1 MDNLI
6 NVSNVIKIF
15 QAQYLNIKVA
25 ELEETQGLKVKS
37 TDHQTKYIISHIVI
51 IDLIHYLYIR
61 NT

>member
-6 NVSNVIKIF
+6 NASNVIKIF

-51 IDLIHYLYIR
+51 IDLIHYLHFR